1 MKVTVENKKGLNKD
15 VKVFVD
21 KKTMN
26 VYMDEK
32 YEEIKGTVN
41 LKGFR
46 PGKVPREILKRQ
58 FGKAVFSEVLDK
70 VLKETSTKALQENKI
85 KPAGQPKLD
94 LKTYGEDKDLEYILS
109 VTELPKVEL
118 KSIENIKFDEY
129 TVKIDQ
135 KETDKRINDIAKNQ
149 PNFKEAPE
157 TTKAKKGDLVVFDY
171 NATVDE
177 KTFKGGE
184 GKNTQLT
191 LGKDLFLK
199 GFDEQLIG
207 VKKGDE
213 KIVDATLPENFPE
226 KEFINKK
233 AKFKCTISAVK
244 IPEDV
249 KIDDQFAKN
258 LGAKD
263 LNDLKSLITK
273 QINDEYKNSLDRL
286 TKNQI
291 LKEIEK
297 FKVSEIPEN
306 LLEDEIKI
314 LSQGMSEDDAKK
326 SRKNFEEVAKKRIKV
341 GLVLNEF
348 GEQNQIKVTE
358 QELQAEVQKQ
368 IRMMPGQEKMVMEF
382 YKKNP
387 NALASLRG
395 TVYEEKIL
403 NMIKEKAKPNK
414 KEISKDEAEKIL
426 KESQKQQLEQE
437 RRQAEINTL
446 QQHNDLLAELDQAED
461 VNRAT
466 FAFLNRDDDNSVR
479 AFNEAQ
485 TEISDRDIRRIDA
498 QGLYASEQLRL
509 RSVGALRAGRA
520 AERAANLNAMATIF
534 SASYKATQTG

>member
-149 PNFKEAPE
+149 PNFKEASE

-233 AKFKCTISAVK
+233 AKFMCKISAVK

-341 GLVLNEF
+341 GLILNEF

-358 QELQAEVQKQ
+358 QELQSEVQKQ

-426 KESQKQQLEQE
+426 KESQKQQLDQE
-437 RRQAEINTL
+437 L
-446 QQHNDLLAELDQAED
+446 KDQRKPEKKAD
-461 VNRAT
+461 VKKTA
-466 FAFLNRDDDNSVR
+466 DNKTKPKVKKTKSV
-479 AFNEAQ
+479 AKK
-485 TEISDRDIRRIDA
+485 TKKVS
-498 QGLYASEQLRL
+498 
-509 RSVGALRAGRA
+509 
-520 AERAANLNAMATIF
+520 
-534 SASYKATQTG
+534 KK

>member
-1 MKVTVENKKGLNKD
+1 MKVTIENKKGLNKD

-26 VYMDEK
+26 NYMDEK

-46 PGKVPREILKRQ
+46 PGKVPREVLKRQ
-58 FGKAVFSEVLDK
+58 FGKAIFGEVLDK
-70 VLKETSTKALQENKI
+70 VLKETSTKALSENKI

-94 LKTYGEDKDLEYILS
+94 LKTYGEDKDLEYVLS

-135 KETDKRINDIAKNQ
+135 KETDKRISEIAKNQ
-149 PNFKEAPE
+149 PSFKDAADNV
-157 TTKAKKGDLVVFDY
+157 KAKEGDLVVFDY
-171 NATVDE
+171 NATVDD

-199 GFDEQLIG
+199 GFDKQLIG

-213 KIVDATLPENFPE
+213 KIVEAVLPENFPE
-226 KEFINKK
+226 KELINKK
-233 AKFKCTISAVK
+233 AKFKCSISAVK
-244 IPEDV
+244 NPDEV

-263 LNDLKSLITK
+263 LNDLKSLISK

-297 FKVSEIPEN
+297 FKVNEIPEN
-306 LLEDEIKI
+306 LLAEEVKI
-314 LSQGMSEDDAKK
+314 LSQGMSEEDAKK
-326 SRKNFEEVAKKRIKV
+326 SKSNFEEIAKKRIKV
-341 GLVLNEF
+341 GLILNEF

-358 QELQAEVQKQ
+358 QELQMEVQKQ
-368 IRMMPGQEKMVMEF
+368 IQMMPGQEKMVMDF

-387 NALASLRG
+387 SALASLRG

-403 NMIKEKAKPNK
+403 NSIKQKGKSSK
-414 KEISKDEAEKIL
+414 KEITKDEAEKIL
-426 KESQKQQLEQE
+426 KESQKQ
-437 RRQAEINTL
+437 
-446 QQHNDLLAELDQAED
+446 ELDINKEEQKK
-461 VNRAT
+461 
-466 FAFLNRDDDNSVR
+466 
-479 AFNEAQ
+479 
-485 TEISDRDIRRIDA
+485 TETKKVSPKKIVAKS
-498 QGLYASEQLRL
+498 
-509 RSVGALRAGRA
+509 
-520 AERAANLNAMATIF
+520 T
-534 SASYKATQTG
+534 KAKIVKKKAKKVSKK